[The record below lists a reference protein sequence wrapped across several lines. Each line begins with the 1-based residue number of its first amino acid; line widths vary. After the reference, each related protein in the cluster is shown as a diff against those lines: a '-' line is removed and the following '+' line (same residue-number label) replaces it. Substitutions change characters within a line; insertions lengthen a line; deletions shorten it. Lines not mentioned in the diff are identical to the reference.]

1 MIELL
6 AILATWRISHL
17 VSEEEGP
24 GNILGKLRS
33 YFIEGGEPDGRPK
46 NWFGKALQ
54 CPYCI
59 SIYVAFLIAIYFSY
73 GNWWL
78 LPLYTAAFSAGSILV
93 DIMHDKIKG

>member
-17 VSEEEGP
+17 LSEEEGP
-24 GNILGKLRS
+24 GDILVKFRS

-59 SIYVAFLIAIYFSY
+59 SIYVAALFAIYFSHM
-73 GNWWL
+73 NWWL
-78 LPLYTAAFSAGSILV
+78 LPLYTAAFSAGSIFINML
-93 DIMHDKIKG
+93 HEKIKD